1 MTETVRSLNLARI
14 LPKTIP
20 QFQNSRPARIPP
32 RCFNRTSSRGWETGH
47 FLNSCSPSLSPA
59 LVVVDE
65 MPEGQE
71 IKSPEQY
78 PTCRGETKRPTL
90 VPRQRGRSRSRA
102 FSSAS
107 RTSLSVSSSLIAVAA
122 RFAGRTKVSVPPTA
136 TPPGRMQKTE
146 ISRLVS
152 GGVMSAMT

>member
-47 FLNSCSPSLSPA
+47 FLNSCSPPLSPA

-78 PTCRGETKRPTL
+78 PTCRGETKRRHSFHDT
-90 VPRQRGRSRSRA
+90 VVEAVRGRFRA
-102 FSSAS
+102 PRESA
-107 RTSLSVSSSLIAVAA
+107 
-122 RFAGRTKVSVPPTA
+122 
-136 TPPGRMQKTE
+136 
-146 ISRLVS
+146 LVFL
-152 GGVMSAMT
+152 